1 MAGEEEREAE
11 AAPGPGQ
18 SLETLQTPEVWRLLI
33 VGGEKKFYPKK
44 RLSNLLRISVY
55 QEQ

>member
-18 SLETLQTPEVWRLLI
+18 SLETFQTPEVWRLLI
-33 VGGEKKFYPKK
+33 VGGEKKFNSKK
-44 RLSNLLRISVY
+44 LLSDLSRI
-55 QEQ
+55 

>member
-44 RLSNLLRISVY
+44 HLSNLLRISVY